1 MLSELIV
8 RRIAK
13 TLNRAEHRG
22 TPLLSLA
29 VAQTELEQLEL
40 ARSGRMFHGG
50 LQLAANGIAPDTA
63 LPTTTAKLV
72 LFNSESD
79 GGKIISLDHLHVF
92 VVSGTPAAGMT
103 LWVAIS
109 KGKLGTPVSAMATG
123 FGAGPTNGKEG
134 VSSIARFGTAVTMPT
149 GTIWSSRGGSFQLAA
164 ANFGQSDQPFEVRG
178 SLVIPPG
185 YALGVAILSGAG
197 TTPLY
202 GVSARWAELET
213 DVEP

>member
-1 MLSELIV
+1 MLSELII

-13 TLNRAEHRG
+13 ATSRLEHRG
-22 TPLLSLA
+22 TPLGSLGI
-29 VAQTELEQLEL
+29 AQTELEQLEL

-63 LPTTTAKLV
+63 LPTTTAKLA
-72 LFNSESD
+72 LYNSASD
-79 GGKIISLDHLHVF
+79 GGRILCIDHLHVF
-92 VVSGTPAAGMT
+92 VVSGTPAAGLT
-103 LWVAIS
+103 LWVCIS
-109 KGKLGTPVSAMATG
+109 NGKLATAVGAMATG
-123 FGAGPTNGKEG
+123 FGAGPTNGQAAAA
-134 VSSIARFGTAVTMPT
+134 SFARWGTAVTLPA
-149 GTIWSSRGGSFQLAA
+149 GTIWSSSGGSFQLAA

-185 YALGVAILSGAG
+185 YAMGVAILSGAG

-202 GVSARWAELET
+202 GVSARWAEVET

>member
-63 LPTTTAKLV
+63 LPTTTAKLA
-72 LFNSESD
+72 LFNADSD
-79 GGKIISLDHLHVF
+79 GGKLIALDHLHVF
-92 VVSGTPAAGMT
+92 LVSGTPAAGMT
-103 LWVAIS
+103 LWICVS
-109 KGKLGTPVSAMATG
+109 NGKLATAVAAMATG
-123 FGAGPTNGKEG
+123 FGAGPTNGKAG
-134 VSSIARFGTAVTMPT
+134 VASIARFGTAVTLPA
-149 GTIWSSRGGSFQLAA
+149 GTIWSSRGGAFQLAA
-164 ANFGQSDQPFEVRG
+164 ANFGQSDQPFEMRG
-178 SLVIPPG
+178 SIVVPPG
-185 YALGVAILSGAG
+185 YAMGLAVLSGAG

-213 DVEP
+213 DIEP